1 MPTDL
6 NQLPLPAFYESLTH
20 SGLVN
25 RLLGLARDE
34 DFGIASTPGDISSL
48 TSIAADAVAVAEISS
63 RSGGVIAGLATV
75 PDVLKVFAPATKF
88 ESYVRD
94 GDRVS
99 AQTALGLLSGP
110 TRELLGVERTLL
122 NLVGRLSGIATLTG
136 KYVAAAGKGTK
147 SGVYDTR
154 KTTPGLRVLEKYAVR
169 CGGGKCHRMG
179 LFDAML
185 LKDNHLAGV
194 ELAKLGAWVE
204 DAAAKARK
212 LNPALQFVMVEV
224 DSLEQLAQIV
234 KLKAGVVDIVLLD
247 NMNSAKLGEAVAMR
261 NNASPTLELE
271 ASGGVNLETIASIAA
286 SGVDRISVGAL
297 THQAV
302 SLDVGLDFRT

>member
-6 NQLPLPAFYESLTH
+6 NQLPLPALFESLTR
-20 SGLVN
+20 SGLVK
-25 RLLGLARDE
+25 RLLELARDE
-34 DFGIASTPGDISSL
+34 DFGIGCKPGDITSL

-63 RSGGVIAGLATV
+63 RSGGVIAGMAIV
-75 PDVLKVFAPATKF
+75 PDVLKVFAPGTKF
-88 ESYVRD
+88 EAFVRD

-99 AQTALGLLSGP
+99 AQTTLGILNGP
-110 TRELLGVERTLL
+110 TREVLGAERTLL
-122 NLVGRLSGIATLTG
+122 NLVGRLSGIATLTS
-136 KYVAAAGKGTK
+136 KYVVAAGTGAKA
-147 SGVYDTR
+147 GVYDTR

-194 ELAKLGAWVE
+194 QLAKLGAWV
-204 DAAAKARK
+204 DGAAGKARA
-212 LNPALQFVMVEV
+212 LNPELQFVMVEV
-224 DSLEQLAQIV
+224 DSLEQLAEIV

-247 NMNSAKLGEAVAMR
+247 NMNSARLSEAVAIR
-261 NNASPTLELE
+261 NTSNPKLELE
-271 ASGGVNLETIASIAA
+271 ASGGVNLETIAGIAA

-302 SLDVGLDFRT
+302 SIDVGLDFRS

>member
-6 NQLPLPAFYESLTH
+6 NLLPLPTLFESLTR
-20 SGLVN
+20 SGLVK
-25 RLLGLARDE
+25 RLLELSRDE
-34 DFGIASTPGDISSL
+34 DFGIGCKPGDITSL
-48 TSIAADAVAVAEISS
+48 TSITSDSVAVAEISS
-63 RSGGVIAGLATV
+63 RSGGVIAGLAVV
-75 PDVLKVFAPATKF
+75 PDVLRVFAPGTKF
-88 ESYVRD
+88 DVYARD

-99 AQTALGLLSGP
+99 AQTALGILSGP
-110 TRELLGVERTLL
+110 TRKLLGAERTLL
-122 NLVGRLSGIATLTG
+122 NLVGRLSGIATLTS
-136 KYVAAAGKGTK
+136 KYVAAAGNAKA
-147 SGVYDTR
+147 GVYDTR

-194 ELAKLGAWVE
+194 ALNRLGAWVD
-204 DAAAKARK
+204 DAAGKARK
-212 LNPALQFVMVEV
+212 LNPELQFVMVEV
-224 DSLEQLAQIV
+224 DSLEQLAEIV

-247 NMNSAKLGEAVAMR
+247 NMNSAKLRDAVVMR
-261 NNASPTLELE
+261 NAANPKLELE
-271 ASGGVNLETIASIAA
+271 ASGGVNLETIAGIAA

-302 SLDVGLDFRT
+302 SLDIGLDFQS